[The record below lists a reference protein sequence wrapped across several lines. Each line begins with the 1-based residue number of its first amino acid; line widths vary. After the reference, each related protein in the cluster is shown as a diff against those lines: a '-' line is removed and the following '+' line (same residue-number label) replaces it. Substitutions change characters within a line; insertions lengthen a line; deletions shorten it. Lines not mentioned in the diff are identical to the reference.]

1 MEADDAALLV
11 LIRAHGGDQTL
22 ELLGTFASP
31 SVIARVRHLVAAER
45 AGRLLA
51 QGLPRATIALRLAA
65 AYGISKATAHRA
77 IGVALNFKLSHES
90 RDLETADRQD

>member
-1 MEADDAALLV
+1 VEADDAALLV
-11 LIRAHGGDQTL
+11 LIRAHGDRTL
-22 ELLGTFASP
+22 ELLGAITSP

-51 QGLPRATIALRLAA
+51 QGLPRAKIALRLAA

-77 IGVALNFKLSHES
+77 IGVALNFKLSHER
-90 RDLETADRQD
+90 RDFETTSRQD